1 MCKFVKMDKYFIIC
15 IEIMKLIWFGILFIF
30 VFIFTFIM
38 GWFILDIF
46 MLFIVGIFILLLLEI
61 EVGVFLNT
69 FNKLLFVV
77 FEFEELVVVG
87 LNWEKF
93 VKLLFLEL

>member
-1 MCKFVKMDKYFIIC
+1 
-15 IEIMKLIWFGILFIF
+15 
-30 VFIFTFIM
+30 M

-87 LNWEKF
+87 LN
-93 VKLLFLEL
+93 